1 MAFQCEKK
9 FFSNLRDLS
18 LMNGSQLIWK
28 ILHFNG
34 LKSSNLK
41 DSVDPNLNPQSI
53 SFIYHTKKMRN
64 LVLKN
69 QQMIRIT

>member
-41 DSVDPNLNPQSI
+41 DSVVVTFLLGSLLEWPSLSQFGSTHLKT
-53 SFIYHTKKMRN
+53 FLHA
-64 LVLKN
+64 VL
-69 QQMIRIT
+69 